1 MDIRNFFG
9 PALGEKLHGKALN
22 LSGPSSAT
30 QINAARE
37 LNKIQESMEKPPE
50 APRRREKSRR
60 RARFQVRC

>member
-22 LSGPSSAT
+22 PSGPSSAT

-37 LNKIQESMEKPPE
+37 LNKLQESMEKP
-50 APRRREKSRR
+50 KT
-60 RARFQVRC
+60 